1 VEDRSVAY
9 QLYVGVDVAA
19 ETFVAA
25 WLAPGGK
32 PTTPFASEQ
41 TPAGVA
47 ALQCRLQAT
56 GSPATATLVVLE
68 ATGNYWVAL
77 AVALHEAGYRV
88 AVVNPRQAHHFAK
101 AQLRR
106 AKADALDA
114 RDLALLAQALRPTPW
129 TPPPAVYHEVRQR
142 LVARDGLLAMR
153 TQARNQRHALLQW
166 PVVVAAVRQHLD
178 ELIADLDRR
187 IVALE
192 AEIGAVLKESAWA
205 ESLACLT
212 SAPGIGLV
220 TASWLLVGTLNFALC
235 AGPDA
240 LTAYVGLA
248 PVPRESG
255 RSIRGRPSIGHDGS
269 GRLRTALYMAALSAA
284 RFNPAIKAFYQR
296 LRAAGKP
303 PKVARC
309 AAARKLLHQA
319 WALGSKRQR
328 FDPDHKQQHDALPQ
342 LAA

>member
-1 VEDRSVAY
+1 M
-9 QLYVGVDVAA
+9 
-19 ETFVAA
+19 
-25 WLAPGGK
+25 
-32 PTTPFASEQ
+32 
-41 TPAGVA
+41 
-47 ALQCRLQAT
+47 
-56 GSPATATLVVLE
+56 E

-77 AVALHEAGYRV
+77 AVALHETGYRV

-106 AKADALDA
+106 AKTDALDA
-114 RDLALLAQALRPTPW
+114 QDLARLAAALRPAPW
-129 TPPPAVYHEVRQR
+129 SPPPAVYHEVRQR

-153 TQARNQRHALLQW
+153 TQVRNQRHALLQW

-187 IVALE
+187 VAALE
-192 AEIGAVLKESAWA
+192 AEIAAILQERVWA
-205 ESLACLT
+205 ESLVCLT

-235 AGPDA
+235 GGPDS
-240 LTAYVGLA
+240 LTAYAGLA

-255 RSIRGRPSIGHDGS
+255 RSIRGRARIGHDGNS
-269 GRLRTALYMAALSAA
+269 RLRTALYMATLSAA
-284 RFNPAIKAFYQR
+284 RYNPAIRAFYQR

-303 PKVARC
+303 MKVARC

-319 WALGSKRQR
+319 WALGAKQQR
-328 FDPDHKQQHDALPQ
+328 FDPDHKQQQHAASSQ